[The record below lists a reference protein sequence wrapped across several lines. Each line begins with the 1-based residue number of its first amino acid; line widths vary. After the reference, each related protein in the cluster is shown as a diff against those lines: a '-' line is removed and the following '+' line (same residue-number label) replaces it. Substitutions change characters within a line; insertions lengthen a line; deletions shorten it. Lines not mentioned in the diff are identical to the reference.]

1 MMKRTRL
8 RFENIQQIVG
18 SEESLSVIILTD
30 ESRQKALTV
39 VCDEPMTHQI
49 MMRLQNPVACRIL
62 LPESLVEMMP
72 ADNYELMV
80 FGLHDGQYQVVLTD
94 NDYKHTKR
102 MRMSDAVLLTL
113 INPRIPLYIVDSL
126 MERQSVNYEEKAQG
140 IAIPINTMDSRR
152 LSRVLQQAIEEENYE
167 LASQIRDEINRRKQ
181 QA

>member
-30 ESRQKALTV
+30 ETRQRALTV
-39 VCDEPMTHQI
+39 VCDEPMSRQI
-49 MMRLQNPVACRIL
+49 LMRLQNPTACRIL
-62 LPESLVEMMP
+62 LPESLIEMMP
-72 ADNYELMV
+72 TDDYELTV
-80 FGLHDGQYQVVLTD
+80 FGLHDGQYQVVLA
-94 NDYKHTKR
+94 NSDYSRTKR

-113 INPRIPLYIVDSL
+113 IDSKIPLYIEEKL
-126 MERQSVNYEEKAQG
+126 MDRQSVAFEEKAQG

-152 LSRVLQQAIEEENYE
+152 LSYVLQQAIEQENYE
-167 LASQIRDEINRRKQ
+167 LASQIRDEINRRKG